1 MDRSTTQSG
10 KAHERDGSSVGPG
23 YRPDID
29 GLRAIAVLAVVL
41 FHAFPARVRG
51 GFIGVDVF
59 FVISGYLISTIIL
72 QDLGRDQFSFA
83 HFYARR
89 IRRIFP
95 ALILVLAFCY
105 GLGWFALLADEY
117 RQLGMHIAAGA
128 GFVSNLV
135 LWGESGYFDNAADT
149 KPLLHLWSL
158 GVEEQFYLV
167 WPILLWATWKRRLN
181 VLSMTLLIVA
191 ASFFLNLREASTNPV
206 AAFFSPATRFWELLA
221 GASLAWLHVRAP
233 SLAARLNAGAD
244 RVLKRI
250 IFADPPVNGKPV
262 APHLQSAIGIALI
275 LTGVIFISKE
285 RSFPGWWA
293 LVPVAGTLLV
303 IAAGPGAW
311 PGRMLLA
318 NRVMVGIGLISYPLY
333 LWHWPLLS
341 FVRIIDGRALAP
353 ARALAIVLVSIV
365 LAWLTYRLIERPVR
379 FGSRRGAAT
388 GILVVLMI
396 LVGYMGLNVYQRNGL
411 EFRKAVLISKE
422 NTDLLLSVDQQRTRE
437 CTKALGANPTFCM
450 VYGNPDN
457 VTVAVLG
464 DSTGFSLAPGLGHIL
479 AGQGQGLINIGGYT
493 CPPIRGLVQTDTW
506 GATTQCVQAVRNA
519 YAWVLASPS
528 IKTVILALFTAD
540 LQYWGVPDIDK
551 TASPERKFAVVR
563 TLISAD
569 IDALV
574 AQGKKVIVTY
584 DVAMPPVQ
592 ARDCL
597 SRPFMHHLANK
608 CHITEADLIDRQPY
622 YSLFDAYFTPK
633 PEVCIF
639 RQADRLMK
647 GGEVNFFDESG
658 LLLLKD
664 THHLTSYGSGV
675 MADLI
680 VKSDCWR
687 HLLGG

>member
-1 MDRSTTQSG
+1 MDRTTAQSTR
-10 KAHERDGSSVGPG
+10 AHEADGTSTVSG

-29 GLRAIAVLAVVL
+29 GLRAIAVLAVVF
-41 FHAFPARVRG
+41 FHAFPAKVRG

-72 QDLGRDQFSFA
+72 QDLGRDQFSFS

-135 LWGESGYFDNAADT
+135 LWGESGYFDNVADT

-191 ASFFLNLREASTNPV
+191 ASFFLNVREVSTNPV

-221 GASLAWLHVRAP
+221 GGALAWLHVRAP
-233 SLAARLNAGAD
+233 GCAARLSAGAD
-244 RVLKRI
+244 RLLKRI
-250 IFADPPVNGKPV
+250 LFADPPGNSKPI
-262 APHLQSAIGIALI
+262 ALHLQSAIGIALI
-275 LTGVIFISKE
+275 LTGVVFISKE

-293 LVPVAGTLLV
+293 LMPVGGTLLA
-303 IAAGPGAW
+303 IAAGPDAW
-311 PGRMLLA
+311 PGRTLLA
-318 NRVMVGIGLISYPLY
+318 NRVMVSVGLISYPLY

-341 FVRIIDGRALAP
+341 FARIIDGRALAP
-353 ARALAIVLVSIV
+353 ARAFAIVLVSIV
-365 LAWLTYRLIERPVR
+365 LAWLTYRLVERPVR
-379 FGSRRGAAT
+379 FGPRRAAAT
-388 GILVVLMI
+388 GILVALMI
-396 LVGYMGLNVYQRNGL
+396 LVGYMGFNVYQRDGL
-411 EFRKAVLISKE
+411 GFRKAVLISKE
-422 NTDLLLSVDQQRTRE
+422 NSDLLLSVDQQRTQE
-437 CTKALGANPTFCM
+437 CTQALGANPTFCM

-464 DSTGFSLAPGLGHIL
+464 DSTGFSLAPGLGNIL
-479 AGQGQGLINIGGYT
+479 AGKGQGLINIGGYT

-506 GATTQCVQAVRNA
+506 GATTQCVKAVQNA
-519 YAWVLASPS
+519 YAKVLASPS

-551 TASPERKFAVVR
+551 TASPERKFEVVR
-563 TLISAD
+563 KLISAD

-574 AQGKKVIVTY
+574 AQGKNVIVTY

-597 SRPFMHHLANK
+597 SRPFMHHVANK

-622 YSLFDAYFTPK
+622 YSLFDAYFTSRH
-633 PEVCIF
+633 EVCIF

-658 LLLLKD
+658 RLLLKD
-664 THHLTSYGSGV
+664 THHLTSYGSSV
-675 MADLI
+675 MAGLI
-680 VKSDCWR
+680 VNSTCWSK
-687 HLLGG
+687 